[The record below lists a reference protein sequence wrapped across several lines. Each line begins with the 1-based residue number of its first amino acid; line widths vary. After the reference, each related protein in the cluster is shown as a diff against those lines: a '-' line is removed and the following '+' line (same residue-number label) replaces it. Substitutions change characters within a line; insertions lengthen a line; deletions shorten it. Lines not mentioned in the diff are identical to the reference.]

1 MDQDK
6 TPTLETAREF
16 IQEALRAYVHD
27 PAQSDFQSG
36 YLTALYVVGVE
47 ALGMKLQEA
56 PEPTTSGQVLS
67 HLLVV
72 K

>member
-1 MDQDK
+1 MDQEK

-16 IQEALRAYVHD
+16 ILEALRAYVHD
-27 PAQSDFQSG
+27 PADSDFQSG

-47 ALGMKLQEA
+47 ALGMELEGA
-56 PEPTTSGQVLS
+56 PEPTRPRQAPS
-67 HLLVV
+67 HLRLV